1 MRDVGHG
8 SLKAG
13 EKVLDRFVQKV
24 RNGGRAEETA
34 AAPINIFAAVT
45 PTVTPNYR
53 EIKECLVLLGEIEV
67 LLLP

>member
-45 PTVTPNYR
+45 PTVTPNY
-53 EIKECLVLLGEIEV
+53 
-67 LLLP
+67 